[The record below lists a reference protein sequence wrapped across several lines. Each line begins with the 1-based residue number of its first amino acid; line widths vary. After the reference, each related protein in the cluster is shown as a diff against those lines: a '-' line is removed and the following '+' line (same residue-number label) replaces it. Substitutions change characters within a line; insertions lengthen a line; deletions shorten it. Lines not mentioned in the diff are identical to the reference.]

1 MNKLLS
7 IGLNLLVPSIPI
19 ATTIAISK
27 YNGNTKK
34 YEMLIDNQVKTFN
47 SKQEAID
54 YLIKKGDPKIE
65 RHVGEKHFKNNDG
78 IVNYK
83 EDLLAKYDVN
93 NIKPAYTY
101 KNGTHTWNRQNVID
115 DYLSK
120 ANIDPYYLDLAGN
133 EYETENEAKQAIL
146 QNINEDIMDN
156 LFYELQ
162 TSKGTKYYNALVE
175 SDIKRL
181 VNDLTSEG
189 AREGI
194 LKEANALNLQNNNG
208 DKKLWIEHEENIIA
222 NVFDSLI
229 AAYKKSLDK
238 KIYRIE
244 LSLKH
249 RWDSWEYWYY
259 TDHYAKFGNYETLEG
274 NDSWALSSDGMSL
287 YKNVDYDWIQKY
299 LLNRDYKTVIKKR
312 DWNVITNLFTEELDE
327 QEVNHPD
334 NVGKRR
340 PEWVNHY
347 YYYYGKQTLKFNH
360 NNENQFFDFKN
371 LEMYAGT
378 KSNTYIR
385 HGDYK
390 QTKDKPAWL
399 TSSIFDSGKRS
410 YHNYGLDISI
420 KKVTNDHDVLLNDL
434 DKKGVMNQ
442 SFIEKEL
449 INLFRNNEFGKM
461 LATFSNVFYS
471 YITQFIS
478 YILSKHN
485 VANLLFS
492 KEILLDFNKF
502 ELRENGE
509 GKNWDNFIHFY
520 DLFEF
525 ALKEG
530 TISSLIKQMYS
541 KVYLLNDKPFLG
553 SDNIKNIFKFQSIEN
568 IENKK
573 ITSTIINLKET
584 ENNFFELIDKI
595 EKSENVGVTEN
606 YQSLNK
612 TIDKIK
618 YFIKKQIKYAKD
630 NTISFNA
637 SKNKYEDQ
645 LLDFLKNNKQLVL
658 PESDKLKLVLLKTFI
673 YHKEN
678 KFRFNIPYNNKT
690 TFKDEEM
697 LKKFKK
703 EILEEGLIPE
713 CIYKVHG
720 LDGLLRDNDIT
731 LPDDFLKFN
740 NKEII
745 LQNYYMLLDKLI
757 QPSKNKVYYQ
767 KNNKY
772 ILLAA
777 NFFNLWKFKF
787 DNNFYYFESENDVY
801 EYIKRYVE
809 INIKEIK

>member
-1 MNKLLS
+1 
-7 IGLNLLVPSIPI
+7 
-19 ATTIAISK
+19 
-27 YNGNTKK
+27 
-34 YEMLIDNQVKTFN
+34 
-47 SKQEAID
+47 
-54 YLIKKGDPKIE
+54 
-65 RHVGEKHFKNNDG
+65 
-78 IVNYK
+78 
-83 EDLLAKYDVN
+83 
-93 NIKPAYTY
+93 
-101 KNGTHTWNRQNVID
+101 
-115 DYLSK
+115 
-120 ANIDPYYLDLAGN
+120 
-133 EYETENEAKQAIL
+133 
-146 QNINEDIMDN
+146 
-156 LFYELQ
+156 
-162 TSKGTKYYNALVE
+162 
-175 SDIKRL
+175 
-181 VNDLTSEG
+181 
-189 AREGI
+189 
-194 LKEANALNLQNNNG
+194 
-208 DKKLWIEHEENIIA
+208 
-222 NVFDSLI
+222 
-229 AAYKKSLDK
+229 
-238 KIYRIE
+238 
-244 LSLKH
+244 
-249 RWDSWEYWYY
+249 
-259 TDHYAKFGNYETLEG
+259 
-274 NDSWALSSDGMSL
+274 
-287 YKNVDYDWIQKY
+287 
-299 LLNRDYKTVIKKR
+299 
-312 DWNVITNLFTEELDE
+312 
-327 QEVNHPD
+327 
-334 NVGKRR
+334 
-340 PEWVNHY
+340 
-347 YYYYGKQTLKFNH
+347 
-360 NNENQFFDFKN
+360 
-371 LEMYAGT
+371 
-378 KSNTYIR
+378 
-385 HGDYK
+385 
-390 QTKDKPAWL
+390 
-399 TSSIFDSGKRS
+399 
-410 YHNYGLDISI
+410 
-420 KKVTNDHDVLLNDL
+420 
-434 DKKGVMNQ
+434 MNQ

-502 ELRENGE
+502 ELRENGK

-525 ALKEG
+525 VLKEG

-595 EKSENVGVTEN
+595 EKSENVDVTEN

-612 TIDKIK
+612 AIDKIK

-630 NTISFNA
+630 NTINFNA

-645 LLDFLKNNKQLVL
+645 LLDFLKNNRQLVL
-658 PESDKLKLVLLKTFI
+658 PESNKLKLVPLKTFV

-678 KFRFNIPYNNKT
+678 KFRFNTPYNDKT
-690 TFKDEEM
+690 TFIDEET

-703 EILEEGLIPE
+703 EVLEEGLIPE

-720 LDGLLRDNDIT
+720 LDGLLKDNGIM

-740 NKEII
+740 NKEVI

-772 ILLAA
+772 ILLTA

-787 DNNFYYFESENDVY
+787 NDNLYYFESENDMY
-801 EYIKRYVE
+801 EYVKKYVE

>member
-7 IGLNLLVPSIPI
+7 IGLSLLVPSIPI

-156 LFYELQ
+156 LFYEVQ
-162 TSKGTKYYNALVE
+162 TSTGVKYYNALVE
-175 SDIKRL
+175 SDIKRML
-181 VNDLTSEG
+181 NDLISEG
-189 AREGI
+189 AREG
-194 LKEANALNLQNNNG
+194 LLEEKNALYLQNDKG
-208 DKKLWIEHEENIIA
+208 DKRLWVEHESNTITK
-222 NVFDSLI
+222 VFDSLI
-229 AAYKKSLDK
+229 DAYKKSLDK
-238 KIYRIE
+238 KVYRIE

-249 RWDSWEYWYY
+249 RWDAGRRWFYK
-259 TDHYAKFGNYETLEG
+259 DHYAKFGKYETLEG
-274 NDSWALSSDGMSL
+274 NDSWTLSNDGMTL
-287 YKNVDYDWIQKY
+287 YKDVDHDWIQKY
-299 LLNRDYKTVIKKR
+299 LLSEKFGKSIKDG
-312 DWNVITNLFTEELDE
+312 DWNTIINSFTEELE
-327 QEVNHPD
+327 EKIINHPD
-334 NVGKRR
+334 NVGKRQTK
-340 PEWVNHY
+340 WKNHY
-347 YYYYGKQTLKFNH
+347 YYYYGKQTLKFN
-360 NNENQFFDFKN
+360 NNAKNQFFDFKN

-378 KSNTYIR
+378 KSNEYIK

-390 QTKDKPAWL
+390 QNKDVPAWL
-399 TSSIFDSGKRS
+399 ASSIFDSGKRS

-420 KKVTNDHDVLLNDL
+420 KKIKNDYDVLSNDL
-434 DKKGVMNQ
+434 NNKGIINKA
-442 SFIEKEL
+442 FIEKEL
-449 INLFRNNEFGKM
+449 NNIFDNNEFKKV
-461 LATFSNVFYS
+461 LSTFSNVFYN

-478 YILSKHN
+478 FILSKHKIEN
-485 VANLLFS
+485 WSYNKKL
-492 KEILLDFNKF
+492 LLDFNKF
-502 ELRENGE
+502 ESIENGE
-509 GKNWDNFIHFY
+509 SKNLDNFTYFY

-525 ALKEG
+525 ILKKG
-530 TISSLIKQMYS
+530 VISSLIARMYS
-541 KVYLLNDKPFLG
+541 KVYLLNNKPFLANN
-553 SDNIKNIFKFQSIEN
+553 DIKNIFGFKMIKN
-568 IENKK
+568 IENRKV
-573 ITSTIINLKET
+573 TSTIVNLNET
-584 ENNFFELIDKI
+584 ENNFSELIDKM
-595 EKSENVGVTEN
+595 KKNENIDVIEN
-606 YQSLNK
+606 YQTLDK

-618 YFIKKQIKYAKD
+618 HFLKKQIRYAKE
-630 NTISFNA
+630 NTIEFSA
-637 SKNKYEDQ
+637 SKNNYEEQ
-645 LLDFLKNNKQLVL
+645 LLNFLKSNKQLVL
-658 PESDKLKLVLLKTFI
+658 PESDKLKLITLKTFI

-678 KFRFNIPYNNKT
+678 RFRFNIPYSDKT
-690 TFKDEEM
+690 TFINEES

-703 EILEEGLIPE
+703 NILEEGLIPE
-713 CIYKVHG
+713 IIYKIHG
-720 LDGLLRDNDIT
+720 LEGLLKDNDIT

-757 QPSKNKVYYQ
+757 QPSKNKIYYQ
-767 KNNKY
+767 KNKKY
-772 ILLAA
+772 ILLEA

-787 DNNFYYFESENDVY
+787 NNDVYYFENEYNIY
-801 EYIKRYVE
+801 EYVKKYVE